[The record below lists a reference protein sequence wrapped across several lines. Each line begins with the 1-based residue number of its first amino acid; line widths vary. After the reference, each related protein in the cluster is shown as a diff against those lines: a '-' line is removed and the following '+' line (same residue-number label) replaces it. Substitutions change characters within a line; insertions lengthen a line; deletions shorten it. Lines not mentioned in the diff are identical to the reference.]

1 MHSPSRPTSFWIPVA
16 AASLLL
22 AASMGSRSAMGLF
35 LGPINTATGLGAG
48 TVSLAIAVGLLA
60 FGAAQPAWGA
70 WERRAGA
77 TRVIA
82 LGCIGSGA
90 SLALLTVSGG
100 SVELG
105 TVMLLGGAAGAALGA
120 PLLMGMVAQRVPV
133 ERHGLAMGVVSAGS
147 SAGQLAYSMLGA
159 VLISAVGWQSTLLA
173 FAATVL
179 AVAPLARVFRS
190 RPFTELPAAPGAAS
204 AATVRDALADP
215 GYWLVSAGFF
225 VCGFHVSFLT
235 THMPGVIE
243 LCGLPP
249 TFSGL
254 WLAVVGACNIVGS
267 LAAGWLMQRAPVK
280 LLLAG
285 VYALRALGVAA
296 FIALPASQPLLL
308 AFALWM
314 GLTYMATLPLT
325 TGILTRRYGARN
337 LAVLFGITMAMHQVG
352 SFLGVWLG
360 GVEFEASG
368 AYRWTWLGDILLAT
382 AAALV
387 HLPLRDEQP
396 EVAKTALAAPLPAR

>member
-1 MHSPSRPTSFWIPVA
+1 
-16 AASLLL
+16 
-22 AASMGSRSAMGLF
+22 
-35 LGPINTATGLGAG
+35 
-48 TVSLAIAVGLLA
+48 
-60 FGAAQPAWGA
+60 
-70 WERRAGA
+70 
-77 TRVIA
+77 
-82 LGCIGSGA
+82 
-90 SLALLTVSGG
+90 
-100 SVELG
+100 
-105 TVMLLGGAAGAALGA
+105 
-120 PLLMGMVAQRVPV
+120 
-133 ERHGLAMGVVSAGS
+133 
-147 SAGQLAYSMLGA
+147 
-159 VLISAVGWQSTLLA
+159 
-173 FAATVL
+173 
-179 AVAPLARVFRS
+179 
-190 RPFTELPAAPGAAS
+190 
-204 AATVRDALADP
+204 
-215 GYWLVSAGFF
+215 
-225 VCGFHVSFLT
+225 
-235 THMPGVIE
+235 
-243 LCGLPP
+243 
-249 TFSGL
+249 
-254 WLAVVGACNIVGS
+254 
-267 LAAGWLMQRAPVK
+267 MQRAPVK